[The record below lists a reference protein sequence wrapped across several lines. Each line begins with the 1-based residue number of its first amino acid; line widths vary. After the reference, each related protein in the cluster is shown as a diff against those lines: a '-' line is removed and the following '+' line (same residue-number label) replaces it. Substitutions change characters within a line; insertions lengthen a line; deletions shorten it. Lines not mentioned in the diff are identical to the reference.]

1 MLGCPGPSRPMKSC
15 VNIHA
20 FLSLRLLRRFHPNE
34 HLIPAVV
41 LTRRNLSVS
50 TEMLIEHFA
59 VFHISYIDQS
69 PSRNPAAASSS
80 DLPAEQADYPILN
93 AVIMRLCDALVTF
106 VLEPKQLLI
115 FNRTVKQMVQFW
127 IDRHSIHF
135 IISPRHISSAAAES
149 ATYLPVRIQ
158 T

>member
-1 MLGCPGPSRPMKSC
+1 VSFLVLKVVCKHPR
-15 VNIHA
+15 V
-20 FLSLRLLRRFHPNE
+20 LSLRLLRRCHANE
-34 HLIPAVV
+34 DLIPPVV
-41 LTRRNLSVS
+41 LTRQNLSVS
-50 TEMLIEHFA
+50 TETSIEQFA
-59 VFHISYIDQS
+59 VFDISYVDQS
-69 PSRNPAAASSS
+69 PSRNAAAASSP
-80 DLPAEQADYPILN
+80 DLPAEQPNYPILN
-93 AVIMRLCDALVTF
+93 AVIMGLCDALVTF

>member
-1 MLGCPGPSRPMKSC
+1 VPFPVLKVVC
-15 VNIHA
+15 NIHA

-59 VFHISYIDQS
+59 VFHISYIDQA
-69 PSRNPAAASSS
+69 PSRDPAAASSS
-80 DLPAEQADYPILN
+80 HLPAEQADYPIVN
-93 AVIMRLCDALVTF
+93 AVVMRLRDALLTF
-106 VLEPKQLLI
+106 VFESEQLLI

-135 IISPRHISSAAAES
+135 IISPRRTS
-149 ATYLPVRIQ
+149 
-158 T
+158 